1 MVPPAAELST
11 GRWLGARLLCFLG
24 CRAELSDRKIVRSDR
39 TRRNRAA
46 RPGHHVK
53 MWLSGGGFGGDAVA
67 HRYQLCDVV
76 ACSAFGVDPRARV
89 AVETILRDRLVGKP
103 AVTGADAGRVDLNS
117 SGSTGLSDGVRPD
130 GAAK

>member
-11 GRWLGARLLCFLG
+11 GRWLDARLLCFLG

-76 ACSAFGVDPRARV
+76 ARSAFGVDPGGVVVGAEVVEPGGGVVEPRVRAQ
-89 AVETILRDRLVGKP
+89 P
-103 AVTGADAGRVDLNS
+103 
-117 SGSTGLSDGVRPD
+117 
-130 GAAK
+130 